1 MSHPTRILIIED
13 DETLVQ
19 ALTDLLR
26 STGYQA
32 SAALTGHAAL
42 EKLAHDLPDLVLL
55 DLHLPDM
62 NGIVVLEYLRN
73 HSRVPVM
80 ILSADA
86 RDTRKVR
93 ALETG
98 ADDYITKPFH
108 QDELLARIA
117 ALLRRV
123 GRMPRPQTML
133 EVGRLRVDMTRQQ
146 ATLNDAP
153 LHLTPIEYAILCI
166 LMQNAGRVVS
176 HDELLQGVWGPGYE
190 RDYSI
195 LRVNISRLRQKIEED
210 PRHPAYI
217 LTVSRKGYRMPL
229 AAGHGAI

>member
-26 STGYQA
+26 SAGYQA
-32 SAALTGHAAL
+32 SAAYTGRAAL
-42 EKLAHDLPDLVLL
+42 ETLALDLPDLVLL

-123 GRMPRPQTML
+123 GRMPRLRTML